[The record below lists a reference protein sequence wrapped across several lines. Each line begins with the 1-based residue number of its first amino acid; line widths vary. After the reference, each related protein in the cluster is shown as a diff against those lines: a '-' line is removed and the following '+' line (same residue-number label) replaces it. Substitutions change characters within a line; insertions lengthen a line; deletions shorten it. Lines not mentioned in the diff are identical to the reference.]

1 MVVVDRIS
9 EISHRVQREGF
20 RWCVKRLTEAL
31 RDRVLPPWSILYWLP
46 IADKREPQV
55 STTGPA
61 MTESLR
67 SLLSRLIQM
76 VELRVVKDLH
86 ELKPHE
92 YQALRDSVG
101 ASAIPLYEQ
110 RLSQGAELHVLFA
123 GQHVAGTLFFVF
135 GGSHRFQHMV
145 LTDRDAM
152 ALDGRIDP
160 RFRGRGLYP
169 VFLSL
174 SISALHQKGIERLF
188 IETSEHNEEA
198 KRSFVCLGFHF
209 LLKYKMSRGQ
219 YRYDIKAL

>member
-1 MVVVDRIS
+1 
-9 EISHRVQREGF
+9 
-20 RWCVKRLTEAL
+20 
-31 RDRVLPPWSILYWLP
+31 
-46 IADKREPQV
+46 
-55 STTGPA
+55 
-61 MTESLR
+61 
-67 SLLSRLIQM
+67 M
-76 VELRVVKDLH
+76 VELRVIKDLH

-92 YQALRDSVG
+92 YQALQDNVG
-101 ASAIPLYEQ
+101 ASAMPLYGQ